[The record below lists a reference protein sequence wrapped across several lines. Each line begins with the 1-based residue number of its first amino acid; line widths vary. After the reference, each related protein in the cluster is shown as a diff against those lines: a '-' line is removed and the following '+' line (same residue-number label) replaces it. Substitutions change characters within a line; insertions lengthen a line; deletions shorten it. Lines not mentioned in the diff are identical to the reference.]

1 MRPPPP
7 PPPGLPPN
15 QQSDPMSSEFVPGN
29 APSLNDSSTTRLVPP
44 PPRQPPPVAHNIPL
58 INSLPLD
65 MMPPGMVHFPPDM
78 RPSLMVPGFAA
89 RPPPPP
95 PPGIVPP
102 QMLRPMFAA
111 PPGPLP
117 FPRPSGFPI
126 PQEDDF
132 DAFRPSAPQKPSY
145 VKSAASTV
153 VKRPLAQHNPE
164 LTAMV
169 CSNLFILNI
178 RLYICMRNDYMK
190 SNAKTSVISSL
201 IYYSLI
207 GDCSSFG

>member
-7 PPPGLPPN
+7 PPPGLPPKSAN
-15 QQSDPMSSEFVPGN
+15 QQSDPTSSEFVLGN
-29 APSLNDSSTTRLVPP
+29 APSSNDSSTTRLVPP
-44 PPRQPPPVAHNIPL
+44 PPRQPPPVAHSIPL
-58 INSLPLD
+58 MNSLPLD

-126 PQEDDF
+126 PHDDDF

-169 CSNLFILNI
+169 CSNLFILDI
-178 RLYICMRNDYMK
+178 KLYICMQNDYMK
-190 SNAKTSVISSL
+190 SNAKTSPISSL
-201 IYYSLI
+201 NFCSLI
-207 GDCSSFG
+207 